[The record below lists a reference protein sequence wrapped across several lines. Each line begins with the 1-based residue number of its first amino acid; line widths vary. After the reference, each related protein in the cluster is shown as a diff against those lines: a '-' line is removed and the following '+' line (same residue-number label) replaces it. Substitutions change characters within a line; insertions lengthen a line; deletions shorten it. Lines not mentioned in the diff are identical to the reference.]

1 MKISPDR
8 LGIYLADALLQGA
21 SHLTEI
27 REYAGCKLPLSF
39 GGGRPPHVSGF
50 VEIDHLSF
58 DSRSSAASLAKLVDH
73 VSILRG
79 PGCGQGGG
87 SVHAVPS
94 PAYVR
99 LHAAMVR
106 PIEGGCQQGL
116 KYRGAA
122 KILVAEAL
130 GSYFSAS
137 ENIKARTAAAAETAA
152 QMAETFLAV
161 RASFASAAARR
172 TL

>member
-1 MKISPDR
+1 MRPSLIPRKIAQVMP
-8 LGIYLADALLQGA
+8 
-21 SHLTEI
+21 
-27 REYAGCKLPLSF
+27 
-39 GGGRPPHVSGF
+39 PPHDVCEPVSREGLAQARARAARARSRPGWHSG
-50 VEIDHLSF
+50 VTRLEIAL
-58 DSRSSAASLAKLVDH
+58 
-73 VSILRG
+73 
-79 PGCGQGGG
+79 CG
-87 SVHAVPS
+87 A
-94 PAYVR
+94 
-99 LHAAMVR
+99 LVR